1 MRRFVILIGLALC
14 AAGCGGAADVR
25 DAAKSNTAPACPE
38 GTPPLKAREVIGPV
52 PSDHEVVAPGRP
64 KIIEEIVAGL
74 RKDMGAAYR
83 SHDARVIVP
92 RGKLDG
98 TAVIVINT
106 NEGRPEDVVVGA
118 KSAEGKDGVSGER
131 LDVDGR
137 EGRLQHTSNTSDGYI
152 AMAPTGRCSI
162 MFLLSDQKPR
172 LEKAAALIG
181 ARD

>member
-1 MRRFVILIGLALC
+1 MRRAVLLIALALC

-25 DAAKSNTAPACPE
+25 DAAKSGTPPACPE
-38 GTPPLKAREVIGPV
+38 GTPALKAREVIGPV
-52 PSDHEVVAPGRP
+52 PSDYEVVAPGRP
-64 KIIEEIVAGL
+64 KVIEDIVADL

-92 RGKLDG
+92 RGKIDG

-118 KSAEGKDGVSGER
+118 KSAEGRDGVSGER

-137 EGRLQHTSNTSDGYI
+137 EGRLQHTTDESTGFI

-162 MFLLSDQKPR
+162 LFLLSDQKPR
-172 LEKAAALIG
+172 LEQAAALIG
-181 ARD
+181 ARG